1 MNFCQNVNAII
12 IKSFLFVWRISCC
25 LIELLVLF
33 QEGKT
38 FEAKISFNL
47 LVNFWTTVDENGSMI
62 STVTEYEISILYY
75 FNDENIDLEN
85 LGFKRV
91 NNCLAVVN
99 LSQYVNARFLEWKN
113 RTLDQI
119 MKGNKLTKKQK
130 VAKFLKLILFHD
142 KTLFMLV
149 SILDSL
155 F

>member
-1 MNFCQNVNAII
+1 MIFCQNVNAII